1 MHEVDGGK
9 ASQTQ
14 SHAHI
19 IVNTR
24 TFSIERGIPGIVDST
39 FWILFKIATAV
50 AVAVSVGAAGFADGQ
65 SRLAA
70 HKGNS

>member
-19 IVNTR
+19 IINTR
-24 TFSIERGIPGIVDST
+24 TFTIERGIPGIVDST
-39 FWILFKIATAV
+39 LWILFKIATTV
-50 AVAVSVGAAGFADGQ
+50 AVAFNVGGAGFAIGQ
-65 SRLAA
+65 C
-70 HKGNS
+70 